1 VEAAFGIFGARLPP
15 NRQWLHVPGRTTV
28 QRLTPCIEEPPRA
41 VVTAHHPEAAL
52 VHGAMVE
59 PAQHEIEGLR

>member
-1 VEAAFGIFGARLPP
+1 MHGRQLSPIPDRLRMPL
-15 NRQWLHVPGRTTV
+15 RATV
-28 QRLTPCIEEPPRA
+28 RRLTVGIGETPRT

-59 PAQHEIEGLR
+59 PAQREIEGLR